1 MVKRTRAAAVLLVGL
16 FLARADVPVAQSA
29 QDGARAAK
37 TDRLTLDLYLDMET
51 VSEPQISPDGSQ
63 IVYTRGWI
71 DKVNDKRESALWIM
85 NADGSR
91 NRFLTKGS
99 GARWSPS
106 GDRIA
111 FTTQGEPKG
120 TQVFVRWMDAEGAT
134 SQVTRVEQ
142 APSAVAWSPDGK
154 QLAFSMLVEE
164 RNTWPIKMPKAPA
177 GAKWTEAP
185 RIVEQLNYRRDR
197 IGFTDNGYR
206 HVFVVPASGGT
217 PRQLTSGNFDHAG
230 TEWTP
235 DGRSILFSGL
245 RSENATLSVARVGD
259 LRRRRGGRRHPSAH
273 RSARA
278 PMATRRSRPTA
289 SASPT
294 PATTGRPT
302 RGSTARST

>member
-1 MVKRTRAAAVLLVGL
+1 MQKRTSAAAVLLVGL

-37 TDRLTLDLYLDMET
+37 NDRLTLDLYLDMET
-51 VSEPQISPDGSQ
+51 VSEPQLSPDSSQ

-111 FTTQGEPKG
+111 FTTPGEPKG
-120 TQVFVRWMDAEGAT
+120 AQIFVRWMDAEGAT

-142 APSAVAWSPDGK
+142 TPSAVTWSPDGK
-154 QLAFSMLVEE
+154 QLSFSMLVEE

-197 IGFTDNGYR
+197 SGFTDNGYR

-217 PRQLTSGNFDHAG
+217 PRQITSGNFDHAG

-245 RSENATLSVARVGD
+245 RSENAALPVARVGD
-259 LRRRRGGRRHPSAH
+259 LRRRRRRTAPSVSSP
-273 RSARA
+273 RARG

-294 PATTGRPT
+294 PATTGRRTP
-302 RGSTARST
+302 GSTARST